1 MALSDRHLWKHLL
14 VQAGLLP
21 VRTAAVSGDART
33 NTTPDHTSTNYRT
46 PNRIDIFEH
55 DLDLVDVND
64 WGAG

>member
-14 VQAGLLP
+14 VQAGQLS

-33 NTTPDHTSTNYRT
+33 NTTSNHTNTNYRT
-46 PNRIDIFEH
+46 PNRIDIVEH

-64 WGAG
+64 GWAG